1 MDSNSALIQSRIPRT
16 SRIRCGSQIPVP
28 EHSKLATVSQCLNI
42 NVPLIWEV
50 IPHPGQHGCLVAAG
64 VQMESSALIFQ
75 QSNPGNACLGWRL
88 LPDLLQTQLEVPR
101 ESEPWQRMRGRC
113 VQGWI
118 AAHRMLRCS
127 KTAWNAPKPGAG
139 G

>member
-1 MDSNSALIQSRIPRT
+1 MWEPNPS
-16 SRIRCGSQIPVP
+16 P
-28 EHSKLATVSQCLNI
+28 EHSKLARDTVSEQQRAFNLGGDTA
-42 NVPLIWEV
+42 P
-50 IPHPGQHGCLVAAG
+50 PGQHGCLVAAG
-64 VQMESSALIFQ
+64 VQMKSSALIFQ

-101 ESEPWQRMRGRC
+101 ESKPWQRMRGRR
-113 VQGWI
+113 VYGWI
-118 AAHRMLRCS
+118 AAHKMLRCS